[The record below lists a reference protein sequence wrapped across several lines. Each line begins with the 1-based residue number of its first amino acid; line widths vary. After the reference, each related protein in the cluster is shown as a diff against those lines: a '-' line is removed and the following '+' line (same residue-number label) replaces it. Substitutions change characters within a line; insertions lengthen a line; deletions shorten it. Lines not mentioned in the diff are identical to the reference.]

1 MQIHSVVK
9 GETLSSISRDYGGDL
24 SQVIAANQ
32 LADPH
37 KLTIGQAIMIPAPH
51 REYIVQ
57 PGDNLGTIAQKF
69 HVSAPALAA
78 ANQLRPQD
86 SLYPGQLLIIPISYH
101 IVRSGDTLVKIAQQ
115 YGATVNALI
124 ELNHISNP
132 SALAI
137 GQSIRIPDYA
147 RPTKEMNAYIVN
159 FNQSGAAETLKLG
172 RDLTYLSP
180 FRYSFS
186 KDASLSQLR
195 EEPILAAARSSRTAA
210 LMVLA
215 NIGDND
221 DFSSDLA
228 ATVLRSSALQNRLI
242 TSILAV
248 LKQKG
253 YSGVN
258 FDFEYIYPEDKLNYN
273 NFLKLVV
280 SRLRPEG
287 YVVST
292 ALAPKVS
299 GTQKGILYE
308 AHDYQVHGEIADFV
322 ILMTYEW
329 GWAGGPPLAV
339 APVNEV
345 KRVLDYA
352 VTVIPPNKILM
363 GMPLYGRDWEIP
375 WKQGTTARTISPQ
388 TALSLALEYN
398 AAIQYHP
405 TYLAPYFQYTEK
417 TGQQHEV
424 WFEDARSV
432 QAKFNVM
439 KQYGLRGG
447 SYWVLGYPFPQNW
460 VMQESNLLTEKKL

>member
-9 GETLSSISRDYGGDL
+9 GETLGTISRVYGADL

-32 LADPH
+32 LADPN
-37 KLTIGQAIMIPAPH
+37 KLVIGQAIIIPSPL

-57 PGDNLGTIAQKF
+57 TGDNLGTIAQRF
-69 HVSAPALAA
+69 RVSAASLTA
-78 ANQLRPQD
+78 ANQLRAQD
-86 SLYPGQLLIIPISYH
+86 ILFPGHLLIIPLSYH

-115 YGATVNALI
+115 YGTTVNALI
-124 ELNHISNP
+124 ELNHLTNP
-132 SALAI
+132 SKLVI
-137 GQSIRIPDYA
+137 GQTIKIPETV
-147 RPTKEMNAYIVN
+147 RPVKAMNAYIIN
-159 FNQSGAAETLKLG
+159 LTQTGAAEARRLG
-172 RDLTYLSP
+172 RDFTYLSP
-180 FRYSFS
+180 FRYSFTS
-186 KDASLSQLR
+186 DGSLTQLN
-195 EEPILAAARSSRTAA
+195 EGPILEAARSSRTAA

-215 NIGDND
+215 NISDKDNFD
-221 DFSSDLA
+221 SDLA
-228 ATVLRSSALQNRLI
+228 AAILRSTDLQNRLI
-242 TSILAV
+242 TNILAV

-253 YSGVN
+253 YAGVN

-280 SRLRPEG
+280 SRLHPAG
-287 YVVST
+287 YLVST
-292 ALAPKVS
+292 SLAPKVS
-299 GTQKGILYE
+299 GSQKGILYE
-308 AHDYQVHGEIADFV
+308 AHDYQAHGEIADFV
-322 ILMTYEW
+322 IVMTYEW
-329 GWAGGPPLAV
+329 GWAGGQPLAI

-363 GMPLYGRDWEIP
+363 GMPLYGRDWKIP
-375 WKQGTTARTISPQ
+375 WKQGTFALTISPQ
-388 TALSLALEYN
+388 QAVSLALQYN

-405 TYLAPYFQYTEK
+405 TYQSPYFQYTEK

-432 QAKFNVM
+432 QAKFDVM

-460 VMQESNLLTEKKL
+460 VIQENNLLTEKKG